1 MQSHMRKE
9 NKMTVYEYLKSGI
22 SKETELYEYY
32 VEHKDD
38 IIALRRE
45 YETKLSALKA
55 QIISD
60 FIKDKNLDREPQVSD
75 EFYNYMNGIEEKFVQ
90 KALEGV
96 SPDEMKKVYVDRL
109 VESLSV
115 DGVIVR
121 QS

>member
-1 MQSHMRKE
+1 
-9 NKMTVYEYLKSGI
+9 MTLYEYLKSGI

-32 VEHKDD
+32 VKHTDD
-38 IIALRRE
+38 IIALRRD
-45 YETKLSALKA
+45 YETKLGELKA
-55 QIISD
+55 QIVSD
-60 FIKDKNLDREPQVSD
+60 FINEKGLDRETQVSD
-75 EFYNYMNGIEEKFVQ
+75 EFYDYMNGIEEKFVQ